1 MKQKNNSNDSDQFRR
16 FSKRDA
22 VILILVFA
30 VIAAVFLVF
39 WFRPKNNGTSVRIT
53 VDGEV
58 YGTYILNEEQLIEV
72 ENKNGKITNRLI
84 IEDKTARMQNAD
96 CPDQLCVHQ
105 KAISKENE
113 TIVCLPNKVVVEVIQ
128 AEEQAEFDAIVN

>member
-39 WFRPKNNGTSVRIT
+39 WFRPKNDGASVRIT
-53 VDGEV
+53 VDGKV
-58 YGTYILNEEQLIEV
+58 YGTYILNEEQLIEI

-84 IEDKTARMQNAD
+84 IENKTARMQNAD